1 MSNLKYDKTGRLL
14 FTKEMKKDY
23 TLLMPTM
30 LPIHFGFFDE
40 IFKLHGYNTVL
51 LDTTGQDIIE
61 EGLRSVHNDFC
72 YPALLTTGQLL
83 HALKSGKYDMNKTAL
98 VMSQTGG
105 GCRASN
111 YIHIIRKALKN
122 QHLEHV
128 PVISFNLVGLEKNPG
143 FKMTPKI
150 ITQLTYAVIYGD
162 LLMWLSNQTRPY
174 EKNQGDTD
182 KLLAH
187 WMDIIKKDIQKSKS
201 FLPKAAN
208 EKFIQIVKDFQAI
221 ERSGE
226 EKIKVGV
233 VGEIYIKYAALGN
246 NNLEQF
252 LHSEDTEVVIPPLL
266 DFALYSLNNV
276 LVDHRIY
283 HKGSFKAAVVKVI
296 FRLVY
301 ALQAKVHQAIID
313 HSSFRPMQ
321 SFEHI
326 KELVKGYVDTG
337 NKMGEGWLL
346 TAEMLELIDSG
357 IDNIICTQPFG
368 CLPNHIVGKGMI
380 RRIKQNHT
388 NANIVAIDFD
398 PGATKINQEN
408 RIKLMLATARRN
420 MTAQTAANALLM
432 RKNRGIKH
440 VPAQNLTRGTRL
452 KNGKKII

>member
-1 MSNLKYDKTGRLL
+1 MATLQYDKTGRLL
-14 FTKEMKKDY
+14 FTKEMKNEY
-23 TLLMPTM
+23 TLLMPMM
-30 LPIHFGFFDE
+30 LPIHFGFFEE
-40 IFKLHGYNTVL
+40 IFRLHGYNAVI
-51 LDTTGQDIIE
+51 LDTTGQDIID

-83 HALKSGKYDMNKTAL
+83 HALKSGEYDMNKTAL

-122 QHLEHV
+122 QNLEHV
-128 PVISFNLVGLEKNPG
+128 PVISFNLVGMEKNPG

-150 ITQLTYAVIYGD
+150 IAQLTYAVIYGD
-162 LLMWLSNQTRPY
+162 LLMWISNQTRPY
-174 EKNQGDTD
+174 EKNSGDTD
-182 KLLAH
+182 RLLES
-187 WMDIIKKDIQKSKS
+187 WMRAIKREIQKSTS

-208 EKFIQIVKDFQAI
+208 EKFIQIVRDFHAI
-221 ERSGE
+221 ERTTQD
-226 EKIKVGV
+226 KIKVGI

-246 NNLEQF
+246 NNLEEF
-252 LHSEDTEVVIPPLL
+252 LHNEDVEVVMPPLL

-276 LVDHRIY
+276 LVDYRIY
-283 HKGSFKAAVVKVI
+283 HKGYIKTTVVKWI
-296 FRLVY
+296 FRFIY
-301 ALQAKVHQAIID
+301 ALQDKVNSAIANYSD
-313 HSSFRPMQ
+313 FRPMQ
-321 SFEHI
+321 SFERI

-346 TAEMLELIDSG
+346 TAEMLELIDAG

-380 RRIKQNHT
+380 RRIKQNHPES
-388 NANIVAIDFD
+388 NIVAIDFD

-420 MTAQTAANALLM
+420 MQSTSCRIPALETGKQT
-432 RKNRGIKH
+432 
-440 VPAQNLTRGTRL
+440 V
-452 KNGKKII
+452 

>member
-1 MSNLKYDKTGRLL
+1 MATLRYDKTGRLL
-14 FTKEMKKDY
+14 FTKEMKKEY
-23 TLLMPTM
+23 TLLMPMM
-30 LPIHFGFFDE
+30 LPIHFGFFEE
-40 IFKLHGYNTVL
+40 IFKLHGYRAVI
-51 LDTTGQDIIE
+51 LDTTGQDIID

-83 HALKSGKYDMNKTAL
+83 HALKSGEYDINKTAL

-122 QHLEHV
+122 QNLEHV
-128 PVISFNLVGLEKNPG
+128 PVISFNLVGIEKNPG
-143 FKMTPKI
+143 FKITPKI
-150 ITQLTYAVIYGD
+150 VAQLTYAVVYGD

-174 EKNQGDTD
+174 EKNIGDTD

-187 WMDIIKKDIQKSKS
+187 WMNAIKKEIRRSKS

-208 EKFIQIVKDFQAI
+208 KKFIQIAKDFQAI
-221 ERSGE
+221 DRTEEER
-226 EKIKVGV
+226 IKVGV

-246 NNLEQF
+246 NNLEEF
-252 LHSEDTEVVIPPLL
+252 LHNEGVEVVMPPLL

-276 LVDHRIY
+276 IVDSRIY
-283 HKGSFKAAVVKVI
+283 HKGYLRAAIVKWL
-296 FRLVY
+296 FQFLY
-301 ALQAKVHQAIID
+301 SLQDKVNTAITH
-313 HSSFRPMQ
+313 HSDFRPMQ
-321 SFEHI
+321 SFERI

-346 TAEMLELIDSG
+346 TAEMLELIDAG
-357 IDNIICTQPFG
+357 IYNIICTQPFG

-380 RRIKQNHT
+380 RRIKQNHPE
-388 NANIVAIDFD
+388 ANIVAIDFD

-420 MTAQTAANALLM
+420 MQSHSAPTFAL
-432 RKNRGIKH
+432 G
-440 VPAQNLTRGTRL
+440 G
-452 KNGKKII
+452 GK